1 MSFSNSAQSV
11 APSGS
16 ETLMTNQQAVFL
28 RVQADKVDRLM
39 DLVGELSLCVFQVIH
54 NPDLAG
60 LELSEFENSAHRL
73 QMVVR
78 EIQDAAAELR
88 RVSVGDVF
96 RRMRRMVRELERQT
110 GKKIELML
118 DGEDT
123 EIDKAVADRLYEPLV
138 HVVRNSADHG
148 LESPA
153 ERIAAGKPDTGRIT
167 LVAAQLGGD
176 IRITVED
183 DGRGLH
189 REKIL
194 ARAKERGLIGVNEN
208 PEDHNLWKVIFQPG
222 FSTAETVTNLS
233 GRGVGM
239 DVLNATMKDL
249 RGRISV
255 DSKAGQGTRV
265 NLSIPLS
272 LAFLD
277 SLVMRVGRRLYATPI
292 DVVSEVF
299 RPEAA
304 QISTASADNDAELIK
319 VREDMVP
326 ICRLQRFY
334 GEDSQALQPLDS
346 LIIVVFK
353 TSFGP
358 IGLPVDEMYDQQQVV
373 MKPLQGQL
381 SAIRASLGC
390 ALLGSGEVAVV
401 LDCEELA
408 RGGRA

>member
-1 MSFSNSAQSV
+1 MSLMSSVQTSAPDS
-11 APSGS
+11 S
-16 ETLMTNQQAVFL
+16 ETLTANTQAVFL

-39 DLVGELSLCVFQVIH
+39 DLVGELSLGVSEVIH
-54 NPDLAG
+54 SSDLAG
-60 LELSEFENSAHRL
+60 LELSEFEKSAHRL
-73 QMVVR
+73 RMIVR
-78 EIQDAAAELR
+78 EIQDTAAELR
-88 RVSVGDVF
+88 QVSVGDVF

-110 GKKIELML
+110 GKKIELSMV
-118 DGEDT
+118 GEDT
-123 EIDKAVADRLYEPLV
+123 EIDKVVADRLYEPLV
-138 HVVRNSADHG
+138 HVLRNSADHG
-148 LESPA
+148 LESPV
-153 ERIAAGKPDTGRIT
+153 ERVAQGKPETGRIT
-167 LVAAQLGGD
+167 LIAAQLGGD
-176 IRITVED
+176 IQITVAD

-194 ARAKERGLIGVNEN
+194 ARARERGLIGMNED
-208 PEDHNLWKVIFQPG
+208 PEDSNLWKVIFQPG

-277 SLVMRVGRRLYATPI
+277 SLVMRVGERLYATPI

-299 RPEAA
+299 RPETA
-304 QISTASADNDAELIK
+304 QISTVSAGNGAELIK
-319 VREDMVP
+319 VREGMVP

-334 GEDSQALQPLDS
+334 GENCQALQPLDS
-346 LIIVVFK
+346 LVIVVFK
-353 TSFGP
+353 TSSGP

-390 ALLGSGEVAVV
+390 ALLGTGEIAVV